1 MHRSSVP
8 SEVVRIAPICQS
20 PNVLPRLA
28 SLWLIL
34 AFLAGTARA
43 QVDGS
48 IVSAADDSP
57 IAGAHVHLT
66 AADDGSVNRRSVT
79 ATDGS
84 FRFASLPAGEYVL
97 TVSHVGF
104 RPVTMDITLGSD
116 SCVPLVIAIHPD
128 EIALGEVV
136 ISATRERQLRSD
148 VPVSIG
154 VIGPEEI
161 GRLQPEHP
169 SDIMN
174 SIPGV
179 WVNQTTG
186 EGHMTSIR
194 QPLSIFPLFL
204 YLENGIPTRSTGFF
218 NHNALFEINVP
229 QAGAIE
235 VIRGPGT
242 ALYGSDA
249 IGGVVNVETADPPPA
264 PRAEAT
270 VEGGSH
276 GYKRV
281 LLSGGVS
288 PGRNGFRA
296 DLNITDSEGWRNAT
310 QYARQSATLT
320 WTRRAG
326 SSTFVRTV
334 AALSRV
340 DQKPAGV
347 SALSEEDFRATPT
360 LNYQPI
366 SYRDIRAVRISSAV
380 THERGRTM
388 LSATPFFRYNT
399 NRLLPNW
406 SLTYDPVSW
415 DISNRS
421 VGLQLRARRTMDRA
435 QGLVIGGVDLDL
447 SPGHRTET
455 EVDPVRDGSIFTSA
469 TELAPL
475 YDYDVTYR
483 QAAPYIHAEAEP
495 VGGIRVTGGLRLDLA
510 GYSYDN
516 QLSVVSDGSHRRPPS
531 TSVSFAHLS
540 PKAGLTVD
548 LAPRVNAFA
557 SYRHGFRVPEES
569 QLFRQGSSENTVGLD
584 PVKVDNIEAGV
595 RGRAGTRVRFDAA
608 AYRMIKTDDIVRFV
622 NPDGTQ
628 AYVNAGRTSH
638 LGVEM
643 GLGIEPLPGVT
654 LSGALTHARHRY
666 EDWVTAEG
674 EDLSGNEMELA
685 PRTLANVSAELDH
698 GVLAGGSIALELNHI
713 APYWMDPANTSKYE
727 GHDVLALRAALALTE
742 DVRLFA
748 RVINLTDKLYA
759 ERATYNAFRGDEF
772 APGLP
777 RSVYVSLK
785 YILD

>member
-1 MHRSSVP
+1 MP
-8 SEVVRIAPICQS
+8 
-20 PNVLPRLA
+20 
-28 SLWLIL
+28 
-34 AFLAGTARA
+34 AGA
-43 QVDGS
+43 QVIGTV
-48 IVSAADDSP
+48 VSAADDTP
-57 IAGAHVHLT
+57 LVGAHVELISIDES
-66 AADDGSVNRRSVT
+66 AFDEGAVT
-79 ATDGS
+79 ASDGA
-84 FRFASLPAGEYVL
+84 FEFADVPPGEYRL
-97 TVSHVGF
+97 SAGYVGY
-104 RPVTMDITLGSD
+104 RPAEIRISVGDEPRES
-116 SCVPLVIAIHPD
+116 VIISLEPD
-128 EIALGEVV
+128 EIALREIVV
-136 ISATRERQLRSD
+136 SATRERQLRSD
-148 VPVSIG
+148 VPLSVG
-154 VIGPEEI
+154 VIGPDEI
-161 GRLQPEHP
+161 DRVQPEHP

-186 EGHMTSIR
+186 EGHMMSIR

-229 QAGAIE
+229 QAGTIE

-249 IGGVVNVETADPPPA
+249 IGGVVNVETADPPAA

-281 LLSGGVS
+281 LFSGGAS
-288 PGRNGFRA
+288 PGRNGLRA
-296 DLNITDSEGWRNAT
+296 DLNITDSEGWRNST

-326 SSTFVRTV
+326 SRTFVRTV
-334 AALSRV
+334 TALSRV

-366 SYRDIRAVRISSAV
+366 SYRDIRAVRVSSAV
-380 THERGRTM
+380 THERGRTL
-388 LSATPFFRYNT
+388 LSVTPFFRYNT

-406 SLTYDPVSW
+406 SLTYDPVTW
-415 DISNRS
+415 DVSNYS
-421 VGLQLRARRTMDRA
+421 AGLQLRARRTLDMADA
-435 QGLVIGGVDLDL
+435 LVVGGVDLDL
-447 SPGHRTET
+447 SPGRRTET
-455 EVDPVRDGSIFTSA
+455 EVDPVREGSIFVAS

-483 QAAPYIHAEAEP
+483 QAAPYVHAEAEP
-495 VGGIRVTGGLRLDLA
+495 VAGVRVTGGLRLDLA
-510 GYSYDN
+510 GYSYEN
-516 QLSVVSDGSHRRPPS
+516 HLFVVDEGSHRRPPS

-540 PKAGLTVD
+540 PKAGVTID
-548 LAPRVNAFA
+548 LAPRINAFA

-584 PVKVDNIEAGV
+584 PVKVDNVEAGM
-595 RGRAGTRVRFDAA
+595 RGRAGDRITFDAV
-608 AYRMIKTDDIVRFV
+608 AYRMVKTDDIVRFV

-638 LGVEM
+638 IGAEV
-643 GLGIEPLPGVT
+643 GLGIEPLTGVT

-674 EDLSGNEMELA
+674 EDLSENEMELA
-685 PRTLANVSAELDH
+685 PRSIFNVSAEARH
-698 GVLAGGSIALELNHI
+698 GLLAGGSIALELNHI
-713 APYWMDPANTSKYE
+713 GPYWMDPANTSKYE
-727 GHDVLALRAALALTE
+727 GHDVLALRAALDLTD

-748 RVINLTDKLYA
+748 RVINLTDELYA
-759 ERATYNAFRGDEF
+759 ERATYNEFRGDEF

-777 RSVYVSLK
+777 RSVYVSLR
-785 YILD
+785 YTLE